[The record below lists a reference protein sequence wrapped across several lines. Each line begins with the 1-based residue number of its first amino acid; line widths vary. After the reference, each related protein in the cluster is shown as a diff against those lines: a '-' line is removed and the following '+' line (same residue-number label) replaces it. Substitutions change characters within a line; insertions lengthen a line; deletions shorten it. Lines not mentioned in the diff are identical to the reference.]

1 MSKSNAMVNVII
13 VLFINPYILSF
24 RVKRSVAK
32 NLDSTHV
39 YVFEILPPD
48 GRLNDNSDDKSNKI
62 INNLLSLPT
71 NLTYMQ
77 RFSLILM
84 VILFAITSS
93 MAQPKHEIRA
103 TWLTILGGMDWPRQK
118 ATNANGIRRQQE
130 ELCQILDQLKEAN
143 FNTVMLQTRLRGDL
157 IYPSSI
163 ETFPEALTGRTGRN
177 PGYDPL
183 AFAIE
188 ECHKRGME
196 LHAWIVTIPAGNN
209 RQVKLLGKH
218 SIVKK
223 NRKICKQHE
232 GVWYLDPGHPETA
245 NYLAGIVREIVTR
258 YDVDGIH
265 FDYIRYPEN
274 ARRFPDKDTYR
285 KYGKG
290 KDLKQWRRDN
300 ITAIARRLYTEVKQ
314 VKPWVKV
321 SSSPVGKF
329 RDTSRYS
336 SLGWNAYETV
346 YQDAQGWLK
355 EGIHDALFPMMY
367 FKDNHFY
374 PFALDW
380 KENDH
385 GRWVVP
391 GIGIYFLSPRERDW
405 PLDEVSRQLFF
416 TRQQGLAGHAYFR
429 NKFLLDNVKGVF
441 DEVKHEF
448 YTAPALIPPMTWQD
462 SIAPSVPTSPMYEAQ
477 TDGHVKLAWEA
488 SKDNHDLPVV
498 YHLYASASYPV
509 DTENAHHLFA
519 THLKDT
525 TVIVKEGYYYAV
537 TSADRYGNE
546 SAPLALNHAPEL
558 DIPILNQGNKL
569 TLPPSDD
576 AQEVLICNAIGEI
589 VSKVKYHPEV
599 SLELLPEG
607 FYLVYALDK
616 DGGKTLVG
624 TILK

>member
-1 MSKSNAMVNVII
+1 MRTF
-13 VLFINPYILSF
+13 LFTITIF
-24 RVKRSVAK
+24 
-32 NLDSTHV
+32 
-39 YVFEILPPD
+39 
-48 GRLNDNSDDKSNKI
+48 
-62 INNLLSLPT
+62 LLT
-71 NLTYMQ
+71 
-77 RFSLILM
+77 
-84 VILFAITSS
+84 ITQTV
-93 MAQPKHEIRA
+93 AQPKYEIRA
-103 TWLTILGGMDWPRQK
+103 TWLTTLGGMDWPRHK
-118 ATNANGIRRQQE
+118 ATSAEGIRRQQQ
-130 ELCQILDQLKEAN
+130 ELCNILDRLKEAN
-143 FNTVMLQTRLRGDL
+143 FNTVMMQTRLRGDL
-157 IYPSSI
+157 IYPSAI
-163 ETFPEALTGRTGRN
+163 ETFPEALTGKSGKN

-223 NRKICKQHE
+223 YRQICKQHDRA
-232 GVWYLDPGHPETA
+232 WFLDPGHPKTA
-245 NYLAGIVREIVTR
+245 DYLSNIVREIVTK

-274 ARRFPDKDTYR
+274 AHRFPDRDTHR

-290 KDLKQWRRDN
+290 KDLKLWRREN
-300 ITAIARRLYTEVKQ
+300 ITNIVRRLYSEVKQ

-329 RDTSRYS
+329 KDTSRYS

-374 PFALDW
+374 PFVLDW
-380 KENDH
+380 KENDN

-391 GIGIYFLSPRERDW
+391 GLGIYFLSPKEKDW
-405 PLDEVSRQLFF
+405 PLDEMSRQLYF
-416 TRQQGLAGHAYFR
+416 TRQSGLAGHAFFR
-429 NKFLLDNVKGVF
+429 NKFLMDNVKGILDEIQHVF
-441 DEVKHEF
+441 
-448 YTAPALIPPMTWQD
+448 YSTPALIPPMTWQD
-462 SIAPSVPTSPMYEAQ
+462 SIAPSVPTSPIHEFQA
-477 TDGHVKLAWEA
+477 DGRVRLAWEA
-488 SKDNHDLPVV
+488 SKDNHELPVV
-498 YHLYASASYPV
+498 YHLYASATYPV
-509 DTENAHHLFA
+509 DTENAHNLFA

-525 TVIVKEGYYYAV
+525 TITGKEGYYYAV

-546 SAPLALNHAPEL
+546 SAPLALNHAPKS
-558 DIPILNQGNKL
+558 DNPILNQGNKL
-569 TLPPSDD
+569 MLPSSED
-576 AQEVLICNAIGEI
+576 AQEVLICNSIGETI
-589 VSKVKYHPEV
+589 SKVKYHPEV

-616 DGGKTLVG
+616 DGKKTLLG
-624 TILK
+624 MILK

>member
-1 MSKSNAMVNVII
+1 MRTFFII
-13 VLFINPYILSF
+13 
-24 RVKRSVAK
+24 
-32 NLDSTHV
+32 
-39 YVFEILPPD
+39 
-48 GRLNDNSDDKSNKI
+48 
-62 INNLLSLPT
+62 LLIFLLGSIHSAA
-71 NLTYMQ
+71 
-77 RFSLILM
+77 R
-84 VILFAITSS
+84 
-93 MAQPKHEIRA
+93 PKHEIRA
-103 TWLTILGGMDWPRQK
+103 TWITTLGGMDWPRQK
-118 ATNANGIRRQQE
+118 ATNAEGIRRQKQ
-130 ELCQILDQLKEAN
+130 ELCSILDQLKEAN

-163 ETFPEALTGRTGRN
+163 ETFPESLTGRTGRN

-209 RQVKLLGKH
+209 RQIKLLGKH
-218 SIVKK
+218 SIVRK

-232 GVWYLDPGHPETA
+232 GAWYLDPGHPETA
-245 NYLAGIVREIVTR
+245 DYLAGIVREIVSR

-274 ARRFPDKDTYR
+274 ARRFPDKDTHR

-290 KDLKQWRRDN
+290 KDLKEWRREN
-300 ITAIARRLYTEVKQ
+300 ITTIVRRLHTEVKQ
-314 VKPWVKV
+314 LKPWVKV
-321 SSSPVGKF
+321 SSSPIGKF
-329 RDTSRYS
+329 HDTKRYS
-336 SLGWNAYETV
+336 SYGWNAYETV

-429 NKFLLDNVKGVF
+429 NKFLLDNVKGILT
-441 DEVKHEF
+441 ELKTEF
-448 YTAPALIPPMTWQD
+448 YTAPALVPPMVWQD
-462 SIAPSVPTSPMYEAQ
+462 SIAPSAPTSPIYETQA
-477 TDGHVKLAWEA
+477 DGRIRLAWEA
-488 SKDNHDLPVV
+488 SEDNHDLPVV
-498 YHLYASASYPV
+498 YHLYASPTYPV
-509 DTENAHHLFA
+509 DTNDAQHLH
-519 THLKDT
+519 TTYLKRTET
-525 TVIVKEGYYYAV
+525 TVKEGYYYAV

-546 SAPLALNHAPEL
+546 SAPLVLNHAPEL
-558 DIPILNQGNKL
+558 DIPILNQGDKL
-569 TLPPSDD
+569 MLPPSKD
-576 AQEVLICNAIGEI
+576 AQEVLICNAIGETI
-589 VSKVKYHPEV
+589 SKVKYHLEV

>member
-1 MSKSNAMVNVII
+1 MRTFLLI
-13 VLFINPYILSF
+13 
-24 RVKRSVAK
+24 
-32 NLDSTHV
+32 
-39 YVFEILPPD
+39 
-48 GRLNDNSDDKSNKI
+48 
-62 INNLLSLPT
+62 LLST
-71 NLTYMQ
+71 
-77 RFSLILM
+77 FLI
-84 VILFAITSS
+84 IAKAES
-93 MAQPKHEIRA
+93 QPKHEIRA
-103 TWLTILGGMDWPRQK
+103 TWLTTLGGMDWPRNK
-118 ATNANGIRRQQE
+118 ATNASSILKQQQE
-130 ELCQILDQLKEAN
+130 LCTILDQLKEAN

-157 IYPSSI
+157 IYPSQI

-218 SIVKK
+218 SIVRK
-223 NRKICKQHE
+223 NRKICKQHQ
-232 GVWYLDPGHPETA
+232 GAWYLDPGHPETA
-245 NYLAGIVREIVTR
+245 DYLASIVREIVTR

-274 ARRFPDKDTYR
+274 ARRFPDRDTHR

-300 ITAIARRLYTEVKQ
+300 ITAIARRLYNEVKQ
-314 VKPWVKV
+314 IKPWVKV

-329 RDTSRYS
+329 KDTNRYS

-374 PFALDW
+374 PFVLDW

-385 GRWVVP
+385 ERWVVP
-391 GIGIYFLSPRERDW
+391 GIGIYFLSPREQDW

-416 TRQQGLAGHAYFR
+416 TRQTGLAGHAFFR
-429 NKFLLDNVKGVF
+429 NKFLLDNVKGIF
-441 DEVKHEF
+441 DELKHEF
-448 YTAPALIPPMTWQD
+448 YTAPALVPPMTWQD
-462 SIAPSVPTSPMYEAQ
+462 SIAPTPPTSPIHEALE
-477 TDGHVKLAWEA
+477 DGNIKLSWTP
-488 SKDNHDLPVV
+488 SKDNNDLPVV
-498 YHLYASASYPV
+498 YHLYASNTYPV
-509 DTENAHHLFA
+509 DTDDANHLYA
-519 THLKDT
+519 TYLKET
-525 TVIVKEGYYYAV
+525 EVIVKDNYYYAV

-546 SAPLALNHAPEL
+546 STPLALNEAPESRL
-558 DIPILNQGNKL
+558 PILNRGNKL
-569 TLPPSDD
+569 MLTNSRDT
-576 AQEVLICNAIGEI
+576 EEILICNAIGETI
-589 VSKVKYHPEV
+589 SRVKPHPEI

-607 FYLVYALDK
+607 FYLVYAIDK
-616 DGGKTLVG
+616 EETKTFIG

>member
-1 MSKSNAMVNVII
+1 MRTFLLI
-13 VLFINPYILSF
+13 
-24 RVKRSVAK
+24 
-32 NLDSTHV
+32 
-39 YVFEILPPD
+39 
-48 GRLNDNSDDKSNKI
+48 
-62 INNLLSLPT
+62 LLST
-71 NLTYMQ
+71 
-77 RFSLILM
+77 FLI
-84 VILFAITSS
+84 IARAE
-93 MAQPKHEIRA
+93 AQPKHEIRA
-103 TWLTILGGMDWPRQK
+103 TWLTTLGGMDWPRNK
-118 ATNANGIRRQQE
+118 ATNASTILKQQQE
-130 ELCQILDQLKEAN
+130 LCAILDQLKEAN

-157 IYPSSI
+157 IYPSQI

-218 SIVKK
+218 YIVRK
-223 NRKICKQHE
+223 NRKICKQHQ
-232 GVWYLDPGHPETA
+232 GAWYLDPGHPETA
-245 NYLAGIVREIVTR
+245 DYLASIVREIVTR

-274 ARRFPDKDTYR
+274 ARRFPDRDTHR

-290 KDLKQWRRDN
+290 KDLKQWRREN
-300 ITAIARRLYTEVKQ
+300 ITAIARRLYNEVKQ
-314 VKPWVKV
+314 AKPWVKV

-329 RDTSRYS
+329 KDTNRYS

-380 KENDH
+380 KENDY

-391 GIGIYFLSPRERDW
+391 GLGIYFLSPREQDW

-416 TRQQGLAGHAYFR
+416 TRQTGLAGHAFFR
-429 NKFLLDNVKGVF
+429 NKFLLDNVKGIF
-441 DEVKHEF
+441 DELKHEF
-448 YTAPALIPPMTWQD
+448 YTAPALVPPMTWQD
-462 SIAPSVPTSPMYEAQ
+462 SIAPSAPTSPVYEESE
-477 TDGHVKLAWEA
+477 DGSIKLSWSA
-488 SKDNHDLPVV
+488 SKDNDDLPVV
-498 YHLYASASYPV
+498 YHLYASSTYPV
-509 DTENAHHLFA
+509 NTDDANHLYATYLKETEA
-519 THLKDT
+519 
-525 TVIVKEGYYYAV
+525 IVKDNRYYAV

-546 SAPLALNHAPEL
+546 SAPLALNEAPPM
-558 DIPILNQGNKL
+558 DIPILNQRNKL
-569 TLPPSDD
+569 MLPDLRD
-576 AQEVLICNAIGEI
+576 TEEILICNAIGETI
-589 VSKVKYHPEV
+589 SRVKPHPEI

-607 FYLVYALDK
+607 FYLVYAIDK
-616 DGGKTLVG
+616 EEGKTLIG

>member
-1 MSKSNAMVNVII
+1 MHAV
-13 VLFINPYILSF
+13 
-24 RVKRSVAK
+24 
-32 NLDSTHV
+32 
-39 YVFEILPPD
+39 
-48 GRLNDNSDDKSNKI
+48 
-62 INNLLSLPT
+62 
-71 NLTYMQ
+71 
-77 RFSLILM
+77 
-84 VILFAITSS
+84 
-93 MAQPKHEIRA
+93 AQPKHEIRA
-103 TWLTILGGMDWPRQK
+103 TWITTLGGMDWPRQK
-118 ATNANGIRRQQE
+118 ATNAEGIRRQKQ

-143 FNTVMLQTRLRGDL
+143 FNTVLLQTRLRGDL

-163 ETFPEALTGRTGRN
+163 ETFPESLTGRTGRD

-218 SIVKK
+218 SIVRK

-232 GVWYLDPGHPETA
+232 GAWYLDPGHPETA
-245 NYLAGIVREIVTR
+245 DYLASIVREIVTR
-258 YDVDGIH
+258 YDVDGVH
-265 FDYIRYPEN
+265 LDYIRYPEN
-274 ARRFPDKDTYR
+274 ARRFPDADTHR

-290 KDLKQWRRDN
+290 KDLKQWRREN
-300 ITAIARRLYTEVKQ
+300 ITSIVRRLHTEIKQ
-314 VKPWVKV
+314 LKPWVKV
-321 SSSPVGKF
+321 SSSPVGKY

-336 SLGWNAYETV
+336 SYGWNAYETV
-346 YQDAQGWLK
+346 HQDAQGWMK

-391 GIGIYFLSPRERDW
+391 GLGIYFLSPRERDW

-429 NKFLLDNVKGVF
+429 NKFLLDNVKGILT
-441 DEVKHEF
+441 ELKTEF
-448 YTAPALIPPMTWQD
+448 YTAPALVPPMVWQD
-462 SIAPSVPTSPMYEAQ
+462 SIAPTAPASPVYESLP
-477 TDGHVKLAWEA
+477 DGNIKLAWSA

-498 YHLYASASYPV
+498 YHLYASSMYPV
-509 DTENAHHLFA
+509 DTDNAQNLLI
-519 THLKDT
+519 THLKENEIRLDS
-525 TVIVKEGYYYAV
+525 KHGELFFAV

-546 SAPLALNHAPEL
+546 SAPLALNEASEI
-558 DIPILNQGNKL
+558 DIPILNQGDKM
-569 TLPPSDD
+569 TLPEL
-576 AQEVLICNAIGEI
+576 ANIQNILICNHLGETI
-589 VSKVKYHPEV
+589 SKVMYHREI

-607 FYLVYALDK
+607 FYLVYAQDK
-616 DGGKTLVG
+616 DEDKTLVG

>member
-1 MSKSNAMVNVII
+1 MRIFFII
-13 VLFINPYILSF
+13 
-24 RVKRSVAK
+24 
-32 NLDSTHV
+32 
-39 YVFEILPPD
+39 
-48 GRLNDNSDDKSNKI
+48 
-62 INNLLSLPT
+62 LLSL
-71 NLTYMQ
+71 
-77 RFSLILM
+77 ILGFTKM
-84 VILFAITSS
+84 E
-93 MAQPKHEIRA
+93 AQPKHEIRA
-103 TWLTILGGMDWPRQK
+103 TWITTLGGMDWPRQK
-118 ATNANGIRRQQE
+118 ATNAAGIRRQKQ
-130 ELCQILDQLKEAN
+130 ELCTILDKLKEAN
-143 FNTVMLQTRLRGDL
+143 FNTVLLQTRLRGDL
-157 IYPSSI
+157 IYPSQI

-218 SIVKK
+218 SVVRK

-232 GVWYLDPGHPETA
+232 GAWYLDPGHPGTA
-245 NYLAGIVREIVTR
+245 DYLAGIVREIVTR

-274 ARRFPDKDTYR
+274 ARRFPDRDTYR

-300 ITAIARRLYTEVKQ
+300 ITYIVRRLHTEIKQ
-314 VKPWVKV
+314 LKPWVKV

-329 RDTSRYS
+329 KDTSRYS

-380 KENDH
+380 KENDN

-391 GIGIYFLSPRERDW
+391 GLGIYFLSPRERDW

-416 TRQQGLAGHAYFR
+416 TRQTGLAGHAFFR
-429 NKFLLDNVKGVF
+429 NRFLLDNVKGIF
-441 DEVKHEF
+441 DELKHEF
-448 YTAPALIPPMTWQD
+448 YTAPALVPPMTWQD
-462 SIAPSVPTSPMYEAQ
+462 SIAPTAPASPVYEASE
-477 TDGHVKLAWEA
+477 DGSIKLSWSA
-488 SKDNHDLPVV
+488 SKDNDDLPVV
-498 YHLYASASYPV
+498 YHLYASSAYPV
-509 DTENAHHLFA
+509 NTENANHLFA
-519 THLKDT
+519 TSLRDT
-525 TVIVKEGYYYAV
+525 TLTVKISEGKRYYAV
-537 TSADRYGNE
+537 TASDRYGNE
-546 SAPLALNHAPEL
+546 SAPLALNTAPPM
-558 DIPILNQGNKL
+558 DIPLLNQGNKL
-569 TLPPSDD
+569 ALPTLSDV
-576 AQEVLICNAIGEI
+576 QEILICNAVGET
-589 VSKVKYHPEV
+589 VSQVKYHPEI

-607 FYLVYALDK
+607 FYLVYALEEEEEK
-616 DGGKTLVG
+616 KLIG

>member
-1 MSKSNAMVNVII
+1 MRTFF
-13 VLFINPYILSF
+13 LFILLALS
-24 RVKRSVAK
+24 
-32 NLDSTHV
+32 
-39 YVFEILPPD
+39 VF
-48 GRLNDNSDDKSNKI
+48 
-62 INNLLSLPT
+62 PT
-71 NLTYMQ
+71 K
-77 RFSLILM
+77 
-84 VILFAITSS
+84 
-93 MAQPKHEIRA
+93 AQPKHEIRA
-103 TWLTILGGMDWPRQK
+103 TWLTTLGGMDWPRNK
-118 ATNANGIRRQQE
+118 ATHAEGIRRQKQ
-130 ELCQILDQLKEAN
+130 ELCNILDKLKEAN
-143 FNTVMLQTRLRGDL
+143 FNTVILQTRLRGDL
-157 IYPSSI
+157 IYPSQI

-218 SIVKK
+218 SIVHK

-232 GVWYLDPGHPETA
+232 GAWYLDPGHPETSD
-245 NYLAGIVREIVTR
+245 YLSGIVREIVSQ
-258 YDVDGIH
+258 YDVDGVH

-274 ARRFPDKDTYR
+274 ARRFPDKDTHR

-300 ITAIARRLYTEVKQ
+300 ITAIVRRLYHEVKQ
-314 VKPWVKV
+314 LKPWVKV
-321 SSSPVGKF
+321 SSSPVGKY

-336 SLGWNAYETV
+336 SVGWNAYETV
-346 YQDAQGWLK
+346 HQDAQGWLK

-429 NKFLLDNVKGVF
+429 NKFLLDNVKGIF
-441 DEVKHEF
+441 DEVKYEF
-448 YTAPALIPPMTWQD
+448 YNAPALIPPMTWQD
-462 SIAPSVPTSPMYEAQ
+462 SIAPSAPSSPTFEQMGNGSIR
-477 TDGHVKLAWEA
+477 LAWEP

-498 YHLYASASYPV
+498 YHLYASNSYPV
-509 DTENAHHLFA
+509 DTDEAQNLLQTFIKGNEA
-519 THLKDT
+519 
-525 TVIVKEGYYYAV
+525 VITNGQSWQYYAV
-537 TSADRYGNE
+537 TAADRYGNE
-546 SAPLALNHAPEL
+546 SAPLELNGAPQGEIRL
-558 DIPILNQGNKL
+558 LNRGNL
-569 TLPPSDD
+569 MTLPEWTDV
-576 AQEVLICNAIGEI
+576 QEILICNSMGETI
-589 VSKVKYHPEV
+589 TKVKYHPEV
-599 SLELLPEG
+599 SLELLPKG
-607 FYLVYALDK
+607 FYLVYAIK
-616 DGGKTLVG
+616 REKEKTFIG